1 MSLLIH
7 KHKVSIQPQLLQ
19 ILQSLLNVLK
29 SLDLSHNKIQ
39 ECAEFLKVG
48 LLSAFGYIES
58 KLYLFILQF
67 TVILFYFIF
76 AFAQALTELEH
87 LNLGYNC
94 LQRAPMLGMSARA
107 KLVTL
112 ILRNNELETINGRN
126 NCYQSQASRTLLKAQ
141 FTFSA
146 KRPNSDEAGR

>member
-7 KHKVSIQPQLLQ
+7 KHKVSIQLQLLQ

-67 TVILFYFIF
+67 TVIFIF

-94 LQRAPMLGMSARA
+94 LQRAPTLGMSARA

-126 NCYQSQASRTLLKAQ
+126 DCYLSQASRTLLKAQ
-141 FTFSA
+141 LTFSA